1 MMSDLKFTKVNN
13 LRVRYLDSNKRGTPL
28 LLLHGLGGSIESWTN
43 NIGFLSTKFRI
54 IALDLPGFGLSDKP
68 KINYSINF
76 YVSFLEKF
84 IKRLKLS
91 HFFIIG
97 SSLGGHIAIEFTI
110 RNRKKVEKLILI
122 SPAGSLP
129 KTFKGTKELRR
140 YLQIINAK
148 SSNDVSRILSSIDN
162 SMVSRSY
169 AEAIY
174 KRLSLPGAKQGFIS
188 ALKGSATAQRY
199 NSKLSTIDTDMLLIW
214 GRQDRMI
221 PLRFIRP
228 FIEHG
233 KSRIVILE
241 KCGHRP
247 HVDNPKLFNKIVK
260 DFLIEEFESNLYNN
274 LS

>member
-247 HVDNPKLFNKIVK
+247 HVENPKLFNKIVK